1 MTILASIKT
10 ALEADATLVAA
21 ATGGIYDYTETGR
34 LGIGRTNTPSAY
46 DSSGIIKPTILL
58 RARALT
64 PDFQLRDSN
73 GKYSSARQTI
83 EVYLYQDNSYT
94 TIATMKDRV
103 YALLHE
109 TQVTG
114 TFLIS
119 WAGGSGEAFDYDINA
134 CVEREEYLVN
144 TYRSV

>member
-1 MTILASIKT
+1 MTILSAIKT
-10 ALEADATLVAA
+10 RLEADATLVAA
-21 ATGGIYDYTETGR
+21 ATGGIYDYTETGA
-34 LGIGRTNTPSAY
+34 LGIGRTNTPSAF
-46 DSSGIIKPTILL
+46 DSNGVIKPCILL
-58 RARALT
+58 RARALV
-64 PDFQLRDSN
+64 PDFQLRDSS
-73 GKYSSARQTI
+73 GQYSSARQTI
-83 EVYLYQDNSYT
+83 EVYLFQDNAYT

-114 TFLIS
+114 AFLAS
-119 WAGGSGEAFDYDINA
+119 WAGSSGEAFDYELRA